1 MNDPIRDRA
10 GRVLGGRA
18 LAARD
23 RLLDSLSELVEKRVA
38 WRRISPIKVAR
49 GAGVSSTLFY
59 LYFEELEDALVVL
72 ASRTAD
78 AGGEFSEHM
87 QAILDLLTIEGW
99 KLPEFPTETE
109 EAVDA

>member
-18 LAARD
+18 LAARA
-23 RLLDSLSELVEKRVA
+23 RLLE
-38 WRRISPIKVAR
+38 
-49 GAGVSSTLFY
+49 TLFY